1 MLLQIQDGT
10 LSIGAQTVL
19 AQFDFEI
26 RGYEQIGLGGSN
38 GGGKTTLLRLL
49 A

>member
-19 AQFDFEI
+19 AHFDFEI
-26 RGYEQIGLGGSN
+26 RIFCDALSPN
-38 GGGKTTLLRLL
+38 TTRIND
-49 A
+49 

>member
-19 AQFDFEI
+19 AHFDFEI
-26 RGYEQIGLGGSN
+26 RGNEKIATPSTSGGR
-38 GGGKTTLLRLL
+38 TFP
-49 A
+49 

>member
-19 AQFDFEI
+19 AHLI
-26 RGYEQIGLGGSN
+26 
-38 GGGKTTLLRLL
+38 LRSVEMRRLPS
-49 A
+49 